1 VAERSAIR
9 LHITIPRATLG
20 AACVQTER
28 EFAVKAD
35 IPGVNKDQVKVYQDG
50 DVLSI
55 SAETKQVCKRS
66 YCLFYD

>member
-1 VAERSAIR
+1 M
-9 LHITIPRATLG
+9 
-20 AACVQTER
+20 QTER